1 MTNNTNNQEWWEKE
15 FDQYDLM
22 YEADI
27 IGGDAIIAKRNHRVD
42 KQGYCD
48 RRDIWSME
56 DVKAFIRKVSQQSR
70 EDALKERTEG
80 ILKRLQEL
88 SSHGVEVSYI
98 SNGETKSYV
107 TGLGNLH
114 IKDVEKMFERDFKLP
129 PKQ

>member
-1 MTNNTNNQEWWEKE
+1 MTNNTNNQEWWMKE
-15 FDQYDLM
+15 FETKFGMWLYF
-22 YEADI
+22 E
-27 IGGDAIIAKRNHRVD
+27 GDYKHVVFPS
-42 KQGYCD
+42 KKEV
-48 RRDIWSME
+48 ME
-56 DVKAFIRKVSQQSR
+56 FIRKVSKQSR

-80 ILKRLQEL
+80 ILKGLQEL

>member
-1 MTNNTNNQEWWEKE
+1 MTQDTN
-15 FDQYDLM
+15 
-22 YEADI
+22 
-27 IGGDAIIAKRNHRVD
+27 
-42 KQGYCD
+42 
-48 RRDIWSME
+48 
-56 DVKAFIRKVSQQSR
+56 IRKVSQQSR

-80 ILKRLQEL
+80 ILKGLQEL